1 MKFFVP
7 LCLFAVAVTA
17 QTTASKSSCDADFIL
32 TRCLE
37 TETPKA
43 RARSK
48 QQTHAAQACNAT
60 DYECLCA
67 AYNAIATCYNNCPND
82 ARLAPAKNQV
92 DVYCLQASL
101 QNTKTT
107 SVAASTTAAASA
119 TTTSASASS
128 GAQSTGT
135 ATSTGKST
143 ETGAA
148 AGLVA
153 NSGTMLFGLAG
164 IFAALL

>member
-1 MKFFVP
+1 MKFLVP
-7 LCLFAVAVTA
+7 LSLFAVAVTA
-17 QTTASKSSCDADFIL
+17 QTTATKSGCDADFIL

-37 TETPKA
+37 TEGP
-43 RARSK
+43 R
-48 QQTHAAQACNAT
+48 AQACNPT
-60 DYECLCA
+60 DYVCLCA

-107 SVAASTTAAASA
+107 SVAASTTAASAASA
-119 TTTSASASS
+119 TTTTTSASASS
-128 GAQSTGT
+128 GAQSSGT
-135 ATSTGKST
+135 ATSTGKAT

-148 AGLVA
+148 AGLAA

>member
-7 LCLFAVAVTA
+7 LSIFAVAVTA
-17 QTTASKSSCDADFIL
+17 QTTASKSGCDADFIL

-43 RARSK
+43 
-48 QQTHAAQACNAT
+48 QACNPT

-92 DVYCLQASL
+92 DVYCRQASL

-107 SVAASTTAAASA
+107 SVAASTTAASA

-128 GAQSTGT
+128 GAQSSGT

-148 AGLVA
+148 AGLAA